1 MMFARTLVFGIA
13 VSIPLFAGAG
23 RWVPAF
29 FAYALM
35 LWLVAGSVYTVL
47 LHKSPGLVAERF
59 KPPSDRDRASRRIAI
74 PLMLTHY
81 LLAGLDAR
89 FGWSAVPSAVQAAGF
104 LASGGALVLV
114 GWTLYSNP
122 YASTAVRIQTE
133 RGHTV
138 VSTGPYALVRHP
150 MYFAV
155 LLYGLGSGPALGS
168 WWSMIALLPVLVVF
182 VRRTLVEDRMLHD
195 ELPGYDEYAR
205 RVRFRVIPGV
215 F

>member
-1 MMFARTLVFGIA
+1 MYARTLVFGIA

-35 LWLVAGSVYTVL
+35 LWLVAGTVYTIL
-47 LHKSPGLVAERF
+47 LRKSPGLVAE
-59 KPPSDRDRASRRIAI
+59 
-74 PLMLTHY
+74 
-81 LLAGLDAR
+81 DAR
-89 FGWSAVPSAVQAAGF
+89 FGWSAVPAAAQIGGF

-114 GWTLYSNP
+114 GWTLLSNP
-122 YASTAVRIQTE
+122 YASTAVRIQAE

-138 VSTGPYALVRHP
+138 ISAGPYAFVRHP
-150 MYFAV
+150 MYLAV
-155 LLYGLGSGPALGS
+155 LLFGIGSGPALGS
-168 WWSMIALLPVLVVF
+168 WWSGLALLPVLIVF

-195 ELPGYDEYAR
+195 ELPGYDAYAR
-205 RVRFRVIPGV
+205 KVRFRVVPGV